1 MREANFGSKIRQL
14 RRQARMTQ
22 VEFASRIG
30 VTNITVSKWENERQ
44 TPSLNRMAELER
56 VLGVNPGDQV
66 PGEGL
71 LPSAGTWLNR
81 TRVTAVVT
89 GVVMSLK
96 TGVSM
101 PGICDA
107 EVDSAP
113 GPRHSAIDGPGPATD
128 LQLPQDARDVTGDTG
143 DEATVATEEA
153 LGVSIELGRHGP
165 GAPCE
170 HPALNGVG
178 ELIDF
183 DPHEPGQHT
192 ARSGG
197 YGRCARRY
205 GRLSGG
211 RPLGGRSQ
219 RRGGAR
225 NPGLHSG
232 GRPGRGFQGE
242 SRAGHARRWPLRWA
256 YRSGSRGR
264 GRNSRRPQAKG

>member
-81 TRVTAVVT
+81 TRVRAVVT

-101 PGICDA
+101 PGTCDA
-107 EVDSAP
+107 AVDSAP

-128 LQLPQDARDVTGDTG
+128 LQLPQDARDVTGETG

-165 GAPCE
+165 EAPCE
-170 HPALNGVG
+170 HPALSGVG

-183 DPHEPGQHT
+183 DPHDPGQHP
-192 ARSGG
+192 A
-197 YGRCARRY
+197 
-205 GRLSGG
+205 LSGVYVLYDISE
-211 RPLGGRSQ
+211 RPLYVGQGRAIDKRIRDHNDKFWFRSPIVETASYVQ
-219 RRGGAR
+219 IDDK
-225 NPGLHSG
+225 
-232 GRPGRGFQGE
+232 E
-242 SRAGHARRWPLRWA
+242 LRERVEA
-256 YRSGSRGR
+256 VLIKFLKSNAVINKKLVDR
-264 GRNSRRPQAKG
+264 